1 MSAGLRVLSLLP
13 VLTASLHLKTQTQC
27 AIPPGMTEVR
37 TLAGF
42 SMVVLSGGDIVSDE
56 VRSKGWWD
64 LKRASD
70 LLQPQGISL
79 HTNGTFLDVG
89 GNLGY
94 YSLLFAQ
101 AGYNVLT
108 VEPMTRNLQAIEAS
122 LCLNPH
128 LKSKI
133 KVLPFALVS
142 PSQVAMKCFIR
153 STNEAINRGNGH
165 LQCGMPGEVQACA
178 PHDGNCDEVVVKTL
192 DAVLAEVKPSS
203 INVVKMDI
211 ETYECKVLEGGQSL
225 FTKYLPQLLKVET
238 MYSGVQCWNPVA
250 GKYGYHIVPH
260 GTDSI
265 IVKA

>member
-1 MSAGLRVLSLLP
+1 MPSPLP
-13 VLTASLHLKTQTQC
+13 VLAASPHLKTQTQC
-27 AIPPGMTEVR
+27 AIPPGMTEVH

-42 SMVVLSGGDIVSDE
+42 SMVVLNGGDIVSDE
-56 VRSKGWWD
+56 LRHKGWWE
-64 LKRASD
+64 LMRASD

-108 VEPMTRNLQAIEAS
+108 VEPMIRNVQAIEAS

-165 LQCGMPGEVQACA
+165 LQCGMPGEVEPCT
-178 PHDGNCDEVVVKTL
+178 PHDGNCDEVRVITL

-211 ETYECKVLEGGQSL
+211 EAYECKVLEGGQSL
-225 FTKYLPQLLKVET
+225 FTNYLPQLLKVET

-250 GKYGYHIVPH
+250 GKYGYHIFPH
-260 GTDSI
+260 GGTDSI
-265 IVKA
+265 IVKS